1 MGAVMVTT
9 AVVVAV
15 LAAASPVTFDE
26 PEPVHHS
33 SVYFVTGLGAPLG
46 FAGIESVTRVA
57 PWLEI
62 SGGLGLGLNASESDP
77 QPSLG
82 HMLQWSVMP
91 RLFLSNNQ
99 VVGLTLGAGV
109 SGGNYANPSFLCIDC
124 QVAPTSYR
132 VSYFVWGNVE
142 FGAEVWTPFGL
153 AGRGF
158 VGYAHGWCT
167 SSWCVSAA
175 NDIPYLGIGVGY
187 AF

>member
-1 MGAVMVTT
+1 VATT
-9 AVVVAV
+9 AI
-15 LAAASPVTFDE
+15 LAALLAVASPVTDDE

-33 SVYFVTGLGAPLG
+33 SLYFVTGLGAPLG

-62 SGGLGLGLNASESDP
+62 SGGLGLGLNASESEP

-91 RLFLSNNQ
+91 RLYLSTSQ
-99 VVGLTLGAGV
+99 FVGLTLGAGV
-109 SGGNYANPSFLCIDC
+109 SGGNYADPLFFCIDC
-124 QVAPTSYR
+124 DPAPTSYP
-132 VSYFVWGNVE
+132 VSYFLWGNVE
-142 FGAEVWTPFGL
+142 FGGEVWTPFGL
-153 AGRGF
+153 AGRLF

-167 SSWCVSAA
+167 SSSCVSAST
-175 NDIPYLGIGVGY
+175 DIPYLGGGVGY